1 MYIPK
6 SFSETD
12 LARLHSLMQA
22 YNFATVVTT
31 QADGVPLASHVPL
44 LIDTTR
50 GAYGTLIGH
59 LARANDQ
66 WKAMSSQEVLVIFQG
81 PHAYVSP
88 SWYQEHPSVP
98 TWDYAVVHA
107 YGKPRVIQDAGE
119 LEIMLRDLVQTH
131 EARFEN
137 PWSITQAQ
145 DFVHKRL
152 PAVVGFEI
160 EITRLEGKFKLSQN
174 RSEEDQQL
182 VIQKLQQLHEPLAT
196 EVAQMLEQNLTKT
209 QESR

>member
-1 MYIPK
+1 
-6 SFSETD
+6 
-12 LARLHSLMQA
+12 MQA
-22 YNFATVVTT
+22 YNFATVITT

-44 LIDTTR
+44 LIDTKR
-50 GAYGTLIGH
+50 GVYGTLIGH

-66 WKAMSSQEVLVIFQG
+66 WKDMSTQEVLVIFQG

-107 YGKPRVIQDAGE
+107 YGKPRVIQDLGE
-119 LEIMLRDLVQTH
+119 LEIMLHNLVQTH
-131 EARFEN
+131 EARFEY
-137 PWSITQAQ
+137 PWSIDQAQ
-145 DFVHKRL
+145 DFVQKRL
-152 PAVVGFEI
+152 PAIVGFEI

-174 RSEEDQQL
+174 RSEEDQHL
-182 VIQKLQQLHEPLAT
+182 VVQNLQQLHEPLAH

-209 QESR
+209 QETR

>member
-1 MYIPK
+1 
-6 SFSETD
+6 
-12 LARLHSLMQA
+12 MQT

-31 QADGVPLASHVPL
+31 QADGVPLASHIPL

-66 WKAMSSQEVLVIFQG
+66 WKSMSSQEVLVIFQG

-107 YGKPRVIQDAGE
+107 YGKSRVIQDAGE
-119 LEIMLRDLVQTH
+119 LEIMLRNLVQTH
-131 EARFEN
+131 EARFEY
-137 PWSITQAQ
+137 PWSIDQAQ

-182 VIQKLQQLHEPLAT
+182 VIQNLEQLHEPLAT
-196 EVAQMLEQNLTKT
+196 EVAQLLTQNLTKT